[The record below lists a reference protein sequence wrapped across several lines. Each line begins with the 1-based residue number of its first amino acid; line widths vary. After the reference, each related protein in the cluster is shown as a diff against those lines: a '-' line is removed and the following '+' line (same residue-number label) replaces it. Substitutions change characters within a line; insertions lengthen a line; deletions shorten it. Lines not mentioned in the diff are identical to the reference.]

1 MNFADL
7 FISPAGF
14 VPLIVGCI
22 FFSLGLNFVV
32 HFYRFRA
39 RSNHVNGTVKAIE
52 KYVSQRHGGGHGRAA
67 QLFYRPLIEFIY
79 KDEIHKIFGPS
90 VSNLRHKLGQNVT
103 VMVNEPEEGG
113 AIQAKLDDSVNVLMG
128 SLFAIIGA
136 GALLIYIL
144 VLGGSGT
151 VTLIMAAT
159 TWGVGHIISS
169 GMLSGKQTLIE
180 SPIETEPKPDS
191 TLIETK
197 SDYMAEVSSH
207 SFWGSMIGMAAM
219 LGGIWIMN
227 NGYGRISDATR
238 QYMHNDFSGFWNDF
252 TAGDLPT
259 IDERALILFGIGL
272 FFVLTSLWSLYFVR
286 RQHGSASL

>member
-7 FISPAGF
+7 LISPAGF
-14 VPLIVGCI
+14 VPLIVGCL
-22 FFSLGLNFVV
+22 FFSLGLNFVA

-52 KYVSQRHGGGHGRAA
+52 KYISKRQGAGHGSAA
-67 QLFYRPLIEFIY
+67 QLFYRPLVEFIY
-79 KDEIHKIFGPS
+79 KDEIHKTFGPS
-90 VSNLRHKLGQNVT
+90 VSHLRHKLGQNVT
-103 VMVNEPEEGG
+103 VMINEPEEGG
-113 AIQAKLDDSVNVLMG
+113 PIQAKLDDSVNVLMG

-159 TWGVGHIISS
+159 AWGVGHIISS
-169 GMLSGKQTLIE
+169 AMLSGKQTLIE
-180 SPIETEPKPDS
+180 SPIETKPKPDS

-207 SFWGSMIGMAAM
+207 SFWGNMIGMASM
-219 LGGIWIMN
+219 LGGVWIMN
-227 NGYGRISDATR
+227 NAYGRISGETR
-238 QYMHNDFSGFWNDF
+238 EYIFNDFSGFWSDL
-252 TAGDLPT
+252 TASDLSSGDEKAV
-259 IDERALILFGIGL
+259 IFFGIGL
-272 FFVLTSLWSLYFVR
+272 FFFLTSLWSLYFVR
-286 RQHGSASL
+286 RQHGSASM

>member
-7 FISPAGF
+7 LISPAGF
-14 VPLIVGCI
+14 VPLIVGCV
-22 FFSLGLNFVV
+22 FFSLGLNFVA

-52 KYVSQRHGGGHGRAA
+52 KYVSKRQGAGHGTAA
-67 QLFYRPLIEFIY
+67 QLFYRPLVEFIY
-79 KDEIHKIFGPS
+79 KDEIHKTFGPS
-90 VSNLRHKLGQNVT
+90 VSHLRHKLGQNVT
-103 VMVNEPEEGG
+103 VMINEPKEGG
-113 AIQAKLDDSVNVLMG
+113 PIQAKLDDSVNVLMG

-159 TWGVGHIISS
+159 AWGVGHIISS

-180 SPIETEPKPDS
+180 SPIETKPKPDS

-207 SFWGSMIGMAAM
+207 SFWGSLIGMAGL
-219 LGGIWIMN
+219 LGGMWIMN
-227 NGYGRISDATR
+227 NAYGRISDETR
-238 QYMHNDFSGFWNDF
+238 QYIHSDFSGFWNEF
-252 TAGDLPT
+252 TAGDLST

-272 FFVLTSLWSLYFVR
+272 FFLLTSLWSLYFVR
-286 RQHGSASL
+286 RQHGSISM